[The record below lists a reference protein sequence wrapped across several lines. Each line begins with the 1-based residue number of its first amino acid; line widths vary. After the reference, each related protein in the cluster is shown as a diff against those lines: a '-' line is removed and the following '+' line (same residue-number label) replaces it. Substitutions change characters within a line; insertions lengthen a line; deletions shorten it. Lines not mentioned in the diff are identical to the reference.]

1 MSNGDYTDE
10 ELEALRRRR
19 MAELQRSA
27 YDEQRR
33 SQAQQ
38 QVDRQKQSIIRQ
50 ILTPEARQRLANIRM
65 VKPEFAEELEMQ
77 LIQLA
82 QSGRLQTQITD
93 EQLKRTLV
101 QLQSQKKRDQDQ
113 ESVDGTQQTLRK
125 EEAPIARSE
134 SGPTCPFMGCS
145 QNRG

>member
-1 MSNGDYTDE
+1 MSNGDYSDE

-19 MAELQRSA
+19 MAEMQRAA

-33 SQAQQ
+33 SQQQQ

-82 QSGRLQTQITD
+82 QSGRLQQQITD
-93 EQLKRTLV
+93 EQLKKTLA
-101 QLQSQKKRDQDQ
+101 QLQSQKREVKIR
-113 ESVDGTQQTLRK
+113 R
-125 EEAPIARSE
+125 A
-134 SGPTCPFMGCS
+134 
-145 QNRG
+145 

>member
-19 MAELQRSA
+19 MAEMPRSA

-38 QVDRQKQSIIRQ
+38 QVERQKQSIIRQ

-93 EQLKRTLV
+93 EQLKKTLV
-101 QLQSQKKRDQDQ
+101 QLQSQKKEIKIR
-113 ESVDGTQQTLRK
+113 R
-125 EEAPIARSE
+125 A
-134 SGPTCPFMGCS
+134 
-145 QNRG
+145 